1 MISDSLKQVL
11 AEAGRVIPEVLSPL
25 PHNEAMESRVKKLE
39 DGQQELKTQFVR
51 MDGRFD
57 RIDERFERA
66 DQRMGHIEATMATKA
81 DLAETTTS
89 IIKWIVGTAL
99 IMSGTAVT
107 VMTFVLNNA
116 TPKAPA
122 ASPQPI
128 VIYAPAPA
136 AQPVP
141 VAPTKP

>member
-1 MISDSLKQVL
+1 MSNVYKMINKVPGGQFAHGGEPPDNGVM
-11 AEAGRVIPEVLSPL
+11 EARI
-25 PHNEAMESRVKKLE
+25 KKLE
-39 DGQQELKTQFVR
+39 DGYQDVR
-51 MDGRFD
+51 
-57 RIDERFERA
+57 ERLV
-66 DQRMGHIEATMATKA
+66 HIETRVEQTATKA
-81 DLAETTTS
+81 DLADNKSEM
-89 IIKWIVGTAL
+89 IKWIVGTAVA
-99 IMSGTAVT
+99 MSAAAIT

-141 VAPTKP
+141 VAPAKP